1 MNACL
6 KLSVIGL
13 ALLGLTARAGADIVA
28 GSARAL
34 EALEICQAAAADP
47 SRAHQEALLER
58 GLTLAEEA
66 VRADDTDPAAHFA
79 VFCNL
84 GRRMLLAPLRLSSFT
99 GVRRVRREIDRALEL
114 APDSAQMLAAKGML
128 LLTLPSIFGGDARE
142 GNRLLQRAH
151 EAAPALVNAER
162 LRVQ

>member
-1 MNACL
+1 MNACP
-6 KLSVIGL
+6 KLSVVGFALVGL
-13 ALLGLTARAGADIVA
+13 AASAGADIVA

-34 EALEICQAAAADP
+34 EAIELCQAAGADP
-47 SRAHQEALLER
+47 SRAHQEALLDR

-84 GRRMLLAPLRLSSFT
+84 GRRMQLTPLRLSSFM

-114 APDSAQMLAAKGML
+114 APDSAQMLAAKGLL

-151 EAAPALVNAER
+151 AAVPGLVDAER
-162 LRVQ
+162 VRSQ